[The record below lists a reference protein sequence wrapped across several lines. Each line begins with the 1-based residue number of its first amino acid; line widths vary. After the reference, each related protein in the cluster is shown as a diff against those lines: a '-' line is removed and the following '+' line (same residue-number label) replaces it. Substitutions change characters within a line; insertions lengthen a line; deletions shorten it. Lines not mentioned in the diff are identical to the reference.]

1 MDDRDIIALYWQRAE
16 RAIHET
22 AAKYGGL
29 CYTIAHNILSSRE
42 DSEECVNDTYLGLWN
57 AIPPQKPE
65 RFSAFVARVT
75 RNLALKRFDHVN
87 AQKRNPVAVRSLE
100 ELGECVSGRE
110 SVETEVEAP
119 AAEGTAG
126 RVPVGAGRGA
136 AEHIP
141 SAILVFP
148 VHRRHLPPHWLQP
161 EQDQI
166 HVVSDAKEAAGI
178 SGKGGRGAM
187 TAKELAENIGN
198 INQRLVESAER
209 TPNYGRRKRKSRL
222 RRTLALAAAA
232 VLMTASFAAGA
243 LSGGRGPE
251 TIPIPETG
259 LTVVL
264 PESWRGKCGL

>member
-100 ELGECVSGRE
+100 GLDDAGYLFTVECRQGSCDPAADFAARQYVIASTPKETYFLILPSDVQYDPNNAAVAQEYLNMSQQIGEVQVLLSDWLGE
-110 SVETEVEAP
+110 
-119 AAEGTAG
+119 
-126 RVPVGAGRGA
+126 
-136 AEHIP
+136 
-141 SAILVFP
+141 
-148 VHRRHLPPHWLQP
+148 
-161 EQDQI
+161 
-166 HVVSDAKEAAGI
+166 
-178 SGKGGRGAM
+178 
-187 TAKELAENIGN
+187 
-198 INQRLVESAER
+198 
-209 TPNYGRRKRKSRL
+209 
-222 RRTLALAAAA
+222 
-232 VLMTASFAAGA
+232 
-243 LSGGRGPE
+243 
-251 TIPIPETG
+251 
-259 LTVVL
+259 
-264 PESWRGKCGL
+264 